1 MEDQAVMFDAC
12 SRKDL
17 EASYFLHIDTV
28 YRVCYMY
35 FKKKTQDVEDAV
47 QTTFL
52 KRIVYTRPFENRE
65 HEKAWLI
72 RTASNVCKD
81 MLKRKERRNIS
92 TEGME
97 LPDTNSEATSDEIFE
112 YVMTLPDK
120 YRLAMYLFYYE
131 EYTCRQIA
139 QIMKKSEGSIWN
151 YLHFGR
157 KQVKAM
163 IQGEIR

>member
-1 MEDQAVMFDAC
+1 MSKSLLRTNKEIEEIYKRQM
-12 SRKDL
+12 K
-17 EASYFLHIDTV
+17 TV
-28 YRVCYMY
+28 YRVCFSYM
-35 FKKKTQDVEDAV
+35 KNPSDTENAV
-47 QTTFL
+47 QDTFY
-52 KRIVYTRPFENRE
+52 KMIKPGVVFESEE

-92 TEGME
+92 MEGME
-97 LPDTNSEATSDEIFE
+97 LPDTKSETTSDEVFE
-112 YVMTLPDK
+112 YVMALPDK

-131 EYTCRQIA
+131 EYTCQQIA